1 MAQHPLDLQ
10 PDDYILYQDEEIR
23 EEDRVTFVAQVEP
36 ERLDGTTST
45 SMARAPQVHPS
56 SVNGRLKWR

>member
-23 EEDRVTFVAQVEP
+23 EEDRVTFVAP
-36 ERLDGTTST
+36 GTV
-45 SMARAPQVHPS
+45 RRHYVHLNGPGAPS
-56 SVNGRLKWR
+56 ASVIR